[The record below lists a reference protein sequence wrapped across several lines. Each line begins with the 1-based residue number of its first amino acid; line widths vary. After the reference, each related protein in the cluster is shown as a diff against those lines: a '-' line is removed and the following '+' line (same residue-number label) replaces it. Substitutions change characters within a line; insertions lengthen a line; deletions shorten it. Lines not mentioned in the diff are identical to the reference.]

1 MKKKTLLKDIAQSVG
16 VSTALVS
23 YVLNDKEEEKRVG
36 KAIAEKIR
44 NAAVELNYRPN
55 QIAKSLKMSKTH
67 TIGLVVAGL
76 NYRFTNGI
84 ISSIEAEAR
93 KNHYTVLLG
102 SSDENP
108 EKFAELIN
116 VLMNRQVDGLILLPV
131 ERSQDQIEYLKK
143 HEIPFVL
150 IDRIFPDIETN
161 QIALDNYKAAYES
174 VKHLI
179 NTGHKR
185 IGFINLKSTMFHLQE
200 RTRGYL
206 QAMKDHDMAV
216 KRGWYRELREKHL
229 KEDMLQCVPE
239 MVNKPLNC
247 DALFFSTEFLTIDG
261 LKVLN
266 SLQKRVP
273 DDVAVMSFDEA
284 DAFELFY
291 CPITHARQPLEEMGK
306 AAVRTLIDV
315 MKDKKACKQIFLESA
330 FMIGKSCGED

>member
-108 EKFAELIN
+108 
-116 VLMNRQVDGLILLPV
+116 
-131 ERSQDQIEYLKK
+131 
-143 HEIPFVL
+143 
-150 IDRIFPDIETN
+150 
-161 QIALDNYKAAYES
+161 
-174 VKHLI
+174 
-179 NTGHKR
+179 
-185 IGFINLKSTMFHLQE
+185 
-200 RTRGYL
+200 
-206 QAMKDHDMAV
+206 
-216 KRGWYRELREKHL
+216 
-229 KEDMLQCVPE
+229 
-239 MVNKPLNC
+239 
-247 DALFFSTEFLTIDG
+247 
-261 LKVLN
+261 
-266 SLQKRVP
+266 
-273 DDVAVMSFDEA
+273 
-284 DAFELFY
+284 
-291 CPITHARQPLEEMGK
+291 
-306 AAVRTLIDV
+306 
-315 MKDKKACKQIFLESA
+315 
-330 FMIGKSCGED
+330 